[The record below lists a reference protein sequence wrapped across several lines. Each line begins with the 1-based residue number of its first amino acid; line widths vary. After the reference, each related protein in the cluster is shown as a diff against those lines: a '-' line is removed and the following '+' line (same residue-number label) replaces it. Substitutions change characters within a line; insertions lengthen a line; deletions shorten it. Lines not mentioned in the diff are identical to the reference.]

1 MLKITRRCRNKGN
14 FVDGF
19 LLRNL
24 SSNGIIVAK
33 GRWNNCQNM
42 KKKCF
47 LIPNASHI
55 FSIVGIV
62 GMLSFETIFPNAV
75 CDIPVN

>member
-19 LLRNL
+19 LLQNL

-33 GRWNNCQNM
+33 VRWNNCQNM
-42 KKKCF
+42 KKKYF
-47 LIPNASHI
+47 
-55 FSIVGIV
+55 
-62 GMLSFETIFPNAV
+62 
-75 CDIPVN
+75 

>member
-19 LLRNL
+19 LLQNL

-42 KKKCF
+42 KKKYF
-47 LIPNASHI
+47 ERASKMWITFKKVKGEVIPLLRKKES
-55 FSIVGIV
+55 
-62 GMLSFETIFPNAV
+62 L
-75 CDIPVN
+75 

>member
-1 MLKITRRCRNKGN
+1 MLKIARRCRNKEN

-19 LLRNL
+19 LLQNL

-47 LIPNASHI
+47 
-55 FSIVGIV
+55 
-62 GMLSFETIFPNAV
+62 
-75 CDIPVN
+75 